1 MNCMPYMKLNPHL
14 PKIIEALR
22 ENEGQSH
29 PRDIRGAVDELEH
42 MARRIDALEELAE
55 RLTAERDE
63 ARRLLKAVVDMVR
76 DNMAPDA
83 THPKHLCDF
92 INRPDIAMCKVCE
105 DWTDAMVMCYPDDFQ
120 DEEDGK

>member
-1 MNCMPYMKLNPHL
+1 MEL
-14 PKIIEALR
+14 LR
-22 ENEGQSH
+22 
-29 PRDIRGAVDELEH
+29 DELTERIH
-42 MARRIDALEELAE
+42 MCDMRSEKILE
-55 RLTAERDE
+55 LTAERDE
-63 ARRLLKAVVDMVR
+63 VRRLLKAVVDMVR

>member
-63 ARRLLKAVVDMVR
+63 ARRLLKAVVDMLSS
-76 DNMAPDA
+76 NMAPDA
-83 THPKHLCDF
+83 THPKHVCDF
-92 INRPDIAMCKVCE
+92 IYCPEVATCMVCE
-105 DWTDAMVMCYPDDFQ
+105 NWTHAIMMCYPDDFQ
-120 DEEDGK
+120 DEEDSQ